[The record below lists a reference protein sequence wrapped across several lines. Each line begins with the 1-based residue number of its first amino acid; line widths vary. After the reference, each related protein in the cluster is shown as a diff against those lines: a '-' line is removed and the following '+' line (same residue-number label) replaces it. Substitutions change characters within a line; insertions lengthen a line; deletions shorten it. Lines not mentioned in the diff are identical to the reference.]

1 MTTTESNRMS
11 KHVTRGAALPL
22 LLLAL
27 ALALAGCAAVKPQ
40 LPPAQVAPTR
50 SVAEA
55 DRKLAQATR
64 ERAQAEAAF
73 GASEQLC
80 YAKFLV
86 NNCLDKARE
95 KRRLTLAGLRAIEL
109 EADHFKRQARAD
121 ERDRELAKAEVEFQA
136 ERARMAAAPPPVRTA
151 HPDAVAKP
159 VPAPRDRAAEQA
171 AKVKQRAARD
181 QAGAAQRAA
190 NVDAY
195 EKRQRAAEQRQKEI
209 ADKKKAAV
217 SEGEER

>member
-1 MTTTESNRMS
+1 MTTTESTRMS
-11 KHVTRGAALPL
+11 KYVKRGMMAML
-22 LLLAL
+22 
-27 ALALAGCAAVKPQ
+27 LALAGCAAVKPQ
-40 LPPAQVAPTR
+40 LPAAPVAPTH

-95 KRRLTLAGLRAIEL
+95 KHRLTLAGLRAIEL
-109 EADHFKRQARAD
+109 EADHYKRQARAD
-121 ERDRELAKAEVEFQA
+121 ERDRELARAEVEFQA
-136 ERARMAAAPPPVRTA
+136 EQARMAAAPPPPRVERA
-151 HPDAVAKP
+151 EAAPRPEP
-159 VPAPRDRAAEQA
+159 VPRDRPAEQA
-171 AKVKQRAARD
+171 AKVTQRAAREK
-181 QAGAAQRAA
+181 AGAAQRAA
-190 NVDAY
+190 NVEAY
-195 EKRQRAAEQRQKEI
+195 EKRKRASEQRQKEI